1 MGTNTG
7 IDILGWI
14 GALLVILAYFMVST
28 RRVAGD
34 ALAYQ
39 LLNIAGGILLIIN
52 TVFYGAYPSSGV
64 NLVWVAIGTY
74 SILSRKKFEGSDP
87 TPPLD

>member
-1 MGTNTG
+1 MGTITG

-52 TVFYGAYPSSGV
+52 TVIYGAYPSSGV
-64 NLVWVAIGTY
+64 NLVWVAIAVY
-74 SILSRKKFEGSDP
+74 SILSHRKFEGNDP
-87 TPPLD
+87 TPPQG

>member
-14 GALLVILAYFMVST
+14 GALLVILGYFMVPT
-28 RRVAGD
+28 CRVAGD
-34 ALAYQ
+34 ALTYQ
-39 LLNIAGGILLIIN
+39 LLTITGGVLLIIN
-52 TVFYGAYPSSGV
+52 TVICGAYPSLGV

-74 SILSRKKFEGSDP
+74 SILSRRKFEGSDP

>member
-39 LLNIAGGILLIIN
+39 LLNIAG
-52 TVFYGAYPSSGV
+52 AYSLSS
-64 NLVWVAIGTY
+64 I
-74 SILSRKKFEGSDP
+74 R
-87 TPPLD
+87 

>member
-39 LLNIAGGILLIIN
+39 LLNIAG
-52 TVFYGAYPSSGV
+52 AYSLSSIRCFPERIH
-64 NLVWVAIGTY
+64 LQA
-74 SILSRKKFEGSDP
+74 
-87 TPPLD
+87 